1 MNWGIFWSA
10 IGAIFTLL
18 AFCLLI
24 FLEWNRF
31 KQRINESQIALRS
44 VAKYAFYAVLFLS
57 LIIVLVAFFL
67 FFDTLISD
75 LKIFSDALVDISQ
88 VDKTKMQVTILL
100 FMFSFSLLFA
110 LIEFSIKS
118 EDKNLHTRNKLLI
131 FLFLMGVFGLLHVL
145 KFDLSKIYRVIIITV
160 EKYIP

>member
-1 MNWGIFWSA
+1 M
-10 IGAIFTLL
+10 
-18 AFCLLI
+18 
-24 FLEWNRF
+24 
-31 KQRINESQIALRS
+31 
-44 VAKYAFYAVLFLS
+44 
-57 LIIVLVAFFL
+57 IIVLVAFFL